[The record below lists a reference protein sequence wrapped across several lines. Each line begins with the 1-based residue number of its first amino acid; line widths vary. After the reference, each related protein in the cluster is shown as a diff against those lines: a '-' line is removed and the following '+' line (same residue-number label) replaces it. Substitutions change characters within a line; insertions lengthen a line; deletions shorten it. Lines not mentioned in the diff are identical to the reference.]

1 MKLVFHYIK
10 YINVLFYISI
20 IFLKSN
26 SLKIYND
33 LRYISTVNKY
43 KVLQIKKRS
52 NLKKNHNIRKM
63 KLLNNRFVVLCPI
76 IILFFFLNSV
86 VLGNNNRNNINF
98 HETENAAKAMRKL
111 LSGEIN
117 SIKLDNGDELKI
129 KLNDEKHKDSTK
141 WDKSY
146 SFISNLEEEKYSQTD
161 LFRKKQEINEANT
174 KIIEDRQEF
183 YILNNDEIENI
194 ATRFVLENN
203 FDELYIQSFKQS
215 LIDIIQ
221 SLNN

>member
-1 MKLVFHYIK
+1 MKV
-10 YINVLFYISI
+10 
-20 IFLKSN
+20 
-26 SLKIYND
+26 
-33 LRYISTVNKY
+33 
-43 KVLQIKKRS
+43 
-52 NLKKNHNIRKM
+52 
-63 KLLNNRFVVLCPI
+63 LNNRLVVLCPI

-86 VLGNNNRNNINF
+86 VLGNNYRNNINF

-129 KLNDEKHKDSTK
+129 KLNDEKHKDSIK
-141 WDKSY
+141 GNKNY
-146 SFISNLEEEKYSQTD
+146 SFISNLEEEIYSQTD
-161 LFRKKQEINEANT
+161 LLRKEQEMNEQNI

-183 YILNNDEIENI
+183 YILNNDEIENV
-194 ATRFVLENN
+194 ATHFVLENN
-203 FDELYIQSFKQS
+203 FDELNIPSFKQS

>member
-1 MKLVFHYIK
+1 MK
-10 YINVLFYISI
+10 VLN
-20 IFLKSN
+20 N
-26 SLKIYND
+26 SL
-33 LRYISTVNKY
+33 
-43 KVLQIKKRS
+43 
-52 NLKKNHNIRKM
+52 
-63 KLLNNRFVVLCPI
+63 VVLCPI

-141 WDKSY
+141 GNKNY
-146 SFISNLEEEKYSQTD
+146 SFISNLEEEIYSQTD
-161 LFRKKQEINEANT
+161 LLRKEQEMNEQNN

-183 YILNNDEIENI
+183 YILNNNEIENV
-194 ATRFVLENN
+194 ATHFVLENN
-203 FDELYIQSFKQS
+203 FDELNIPSFKQS

>member
-1 MKLVFHYIK
+1 
-10 YINVLFYISI
+10 
-20 IFLKSN
+20 
-26 SLKIYND
+26 
-33 LRYISTVNKY
+33 
-43 KVLQIKKRS
+43 
-52 NLKKNHNIRKM
+52 M

-141 WDKSY
+141 WDK
-146 SFISNLEEEKYSQTD
+146 N
-161 LFRKKQEINEANT
+161 LFRKNKKFNESNNR
-174 KIIEDRQEF
+174 IIEDSQEF

>member
-1 MKLVFHYIK
+1 
-10 YINVLFYISI
+10 
-20 IFLKSN
+20 
-26 SLKIYND
+26 
-33 LRYISTVNKY
+33 
-43 KVLQIKKRS
+43 
-52 NLKKNHNIRKM
+52 M
-63 KLLNNRFVVLCPI
+63 KLLNNRLVVLFPI
-76 IILFFFLNSV
+76 IILFFFLNNV

-98 HETENAAKAMRKL
+98 HETENAAKVMRKL

-129 KLNDEKHKDSTK
+129 KLNNEKHKDSTK
-141 WDKSY
+141 GNKSY

-161 LFRKKQEINEANT
+161 LFRKEDEMNDKYT
-174 KIIEDRQEF
+174 KIIEDKQEF

-194 ATRFVLENN
+194 ATHFVLENN
-203 FDELYIQSFKQS
+203 FDQLNIQSFKQS

>member
-1 MKLVFHYIK
+1 
-10 YINVLFYISI
+10 
-20 IFLKSN
+20 
-26 SLKIYND
+26 
-33 LRYISTVNKY
+33 
-43 KVLQIKKRS
+43 
-52 NLKKNHNIRKM
+52 M

-76 IILFFFLNSV
+76 IIFFFFLNSV

-161 LFRKKQEINEANT
+161 LFRKEQEINEANT

-203 FDELYIQSFKQS
+203 FDQLYIQSFKQS